1 MAEIVNAANV
11 ITEANAATTEMAK
24 IARGAVE
31 ITIPNLIAKA
41 T

>member
-24 IARGAVE
+24 IARGVVE